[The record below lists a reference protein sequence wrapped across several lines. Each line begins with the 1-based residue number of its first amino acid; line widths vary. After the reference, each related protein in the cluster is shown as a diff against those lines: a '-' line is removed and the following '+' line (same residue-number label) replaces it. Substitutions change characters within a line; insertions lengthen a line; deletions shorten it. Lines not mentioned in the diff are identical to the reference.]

1 MGKFTH
7 PDITKMHMAQNTTK
21 LKKKSMMEALEK
33 SLGVVT
39 QACKIA
45 SVSRTQYYQWLKDDP
60 EFKKQTDDISEIAID
75 FAESKLHSLISQEN
89 VASTIFY
96 LKTKGKKRGYVE
108 TQELAISEPNKK
120 PSWITA
126 EDEAE

>member
-1 MGKFTH
+1 MNKVN
-7 PDITKMHMAQNTTK
+7 DI
-21 LKKKSMMEALEK
+21 KKKAVIVALEK

-39 QACKIA
+39 QACKKA
-45 SVSRTQYYQWLKDDP
+45 DVSRTQYYQWLKDDP
-60 EFKKQTDDISEIAID
+60 EFKKQTDEIAEIAID
-75 FAESKLHSLISQEN
+75 FAESVLHSLITEKS
-89 VASTIFY
+89 VPCTIFY

>member
-1 MGKFTH
+1 MKTAV
-7 PDITKMHMAQNTTK
+7 IMNKTEI
-21 LKKKSMMEALEK
+21 KKKAMMEALEK

-60 EFKKQTDDISEIAID
+60 VFKKQTDDIAEIAID

-89 VASTIFY
+89 VPSTIFY

-108 TQELAISEPNKK
+108 SQEMTISEPNKK
-120 PSWITA
+120 PSWITS

>member
-1 MGKFTH
+1 MNKV
-7 PDITKMHMAQNTTK
+7 NEV
-21 LKKKSMMEALEK
+21 KKKAVIVALEK

-39 QACKIA
+39 QACKNA

-60 EFKKQTDDISEIAID
+60 EFKKQTDEIAEIAID
-75 FAESKLHSLISQEN
+75 FAESVLHSLITEKS
-89 VASTIFY
+89 VPCTIFY

-108 TQELAISEPNKK
+108 TQEMTISEPNKK

>member
-1 MGKFTH
+1 MNKV
-7 PDITKMHMAQNTTK
+7 NEV
-21 LKKKSMMEALEK
+21 KKKAMMEALEK

-39 QACKIA
+39 QACKIS

-60 EFKKQTDDISEIAID
+60 EFKKQTDDIAEIAID
-75 FAESKLHSLISQEN
+75 FAESKLHSLISQES
-89 VASTIFY
+89 VPCTIFY

>member
-1 MGKFTH
+1 MNKTE
-7 PDITKMHMAQNTTK
+7 I
-21 LKKKSMMEALEK
+21 KKKVMMEALEK

-39 QACKIA
+39 QACKIS
-45 SVSRTQYYQWLKDDP
+45 SVSRTQFYQWLKDDP
-60 EFKKQTDDISEIAID
+60 EFKRKTDDIAEIAID

-89 VASTIFY
+89 VPSTIFY

-108 TQELAISEPNKK
+108 TQDLTISEPNKK

-126 EDEAE
+126 EDETE

>member
-1 MGKFTH
+1 MSKTE
-7 PDITKMHMAQNTTK
+7 I
-21 LKKKSMMEALEK
+21 KKRAMMEALEK

-39 QACKIA
+39 QACKIS

-120 PSWITA
+120 LSWITKD
-126 EDEAE
+126 DEAE

>member
-1 MGKFTH
+1 MQKFTH
-7 PDITKMHMAQNTTK
+7 PDITKLQMANKTE
-21 LKKKSMMEALEK
+21 LKKKTIMEALEK

-45 SVSRTQYYQWLKDDP
+45 SISRTQYYQWLKDDP
-60 EFKKQTDDISEIAID
+60 EFKRQTDDIAEIAID

-89 VASTIFY
+89 VPSTIFY

-108 TQELAISEPNKK
+108 TQCWMGNHHHQENNAKSE
-120 PSWITA
+120 SQCDA
-126 EDEAE
+126 

>member
-1 MGKFTH
+1 MNKV
-7 PDITKMHMAQNTTK
+7 NEV
-21 LKKKSMMEALEK
+21 KKKAVIVALEK

-39 QACKIA
+39 QACKNA

-60 EFKKQTDDISEIAID
+60 KFKKQTDEIAEIAID
-75 FAESKLHSLISQEN
+75 FAESVLHSLITEKS
-89 VASTIFY
+89 VPCTIFY

-120 PSWITA
+120 LSWITA
-126 EDEAE
+126 DDEAE

>member
-1 MGKFTH
+1 MNKTE
-7 PDITKMHMAQNTTK
+7 I
-21 LKKKSMMEALEK
+21 KKKAMMEALEK

-75 FAESKLHSLISQEN
+75 FAESILHSLISKKS
-89 VASTIFY
+89 VPCTIFY

-120 PSWITA
+120 LSWITA
-126 EDEAE
+126 DDEAE